1 MLLMAAGGLL
11 VVLVCVDMG
20 IKQYIEENFGRRG
33 RTGDNSGQSCVR
45 KVYNKGFCFNT
56 LDKKPELVRKTSGIL
71 CAGLA
76 IYDAWLFLKKGK
88 WLRKFG
94 MVFLTAGA
102 ISNTYDRLIRGK
114 VIDYIGIQWKNSRL
128 RRLTAEPGR
137 CVCSN
142 RAAVT
147 GVAEDIPKIEKHS

>member
-20 IKQYIEENFGRRG
+20 IKQYIEENFEEEEERE
-33 RTGDNSGQSCVR
+33 TILDKVVLR

-76 IYDAWLFLKKGK
+76 IYDAWLFFKKGK

-114 VIDYIGIQWKNSRL
+114 VIDYI
-128 RRLTAEPGR
+128 EPVEKPADFADSPRTWQMCMYVIG
-137 CVCSN
+137 
-142 RAAVT
+142 AAVT
-147 GVAEDIPKIEKHS
+147 GVAKIFRR

>member
-20 IKQYIEENFGRRG
+20 IKQYIEENFEEEEERE
-33 RTGDNSGQSCVR
+33 TILDKVVLR

-71 CAGLA
+71 CSGLA
-76 IYDAWLFLKKGK
+76 IYNAWLFLRKGK

-102 ISNTYDRLIRGK
+102 ISNTYDRLRRKYVVDYFSFG
-114 VIDYIGIQWKNSRL
+114 VIWQRL
-128 RRLTAEPGR
+128 RRVVFNLSDFFIMIGAVLY
-137 CVCSN
+137 VCARRESL
-142 RAAVT
+142 
-147 GVAEDIPKIEKHS
+147 